1 MVLHL
6 ILPKSKRAAQRRFEP
21 SQLECPAVDSPPC
34 SLSDDLPQGHPCANL
49 VYFSS
54 EAETGSAVYNHLG
67 AHCLLHSLEI
77 EALEIDD
84 RRLGEVLL

>member
-6 ILPKSKRAAQRRFEP
+6 VPPKSKRAAQRRCEP
-21 SQLECPAVDSPPC
+21 SQRLLNAQQSTSTPC
-34 SLSDDLPQGHPCANL
+34 SLSDDPPRGHPNANF

-77 EALEIDD
+77 EL
-84 RRLGEVLL
+84 